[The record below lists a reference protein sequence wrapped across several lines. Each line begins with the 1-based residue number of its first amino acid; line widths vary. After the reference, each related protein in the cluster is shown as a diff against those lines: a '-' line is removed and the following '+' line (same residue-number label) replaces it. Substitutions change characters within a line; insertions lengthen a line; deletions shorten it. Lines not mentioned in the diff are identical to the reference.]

1 MAGTI
6 KGITIEIDGNT
17 TKFDRAIKD
26 SNKEV
31 NSLNKELKS
40 IDSSL
45 KFNPGNV
52 ELLGQKQELLKQK
65 TQAAKEKLEALKA
78 AQADVEKQFANGEID
93 QGQYNKFQQEVIKAE
108 SQVKTF
114 NGQLKETQ
122 KELKGVQGFSG
133 AMNKVSDGFKKA
145 GDKLGAVGSTLT
157 KKVTAPIIAIGAAAG
172 AAWKGI
178 DDALDTIVTKTGA
191 TGDAMKAFEGNFKNV
206 FTSIPAEAQQVGDAI
221 GELNTQFGLTGEALE
236 QASTQMVQF
245 ATING
250 TDITN
255 STIAAKQA
263 MEQFGASTEELPGFL
278 DTVTAAAQQ
287 TGQSTDSI
295 FEAVKRGAPQLK
307 AMGLDLNSSAMMMAK
322 FQQAGLDSSKT
333 ISMLTRAQTNF
344 AKEGKTLKEGMVE
357 FFKTVEQGGDS
368 VDVINQATQIF
379 GKSGATMV
387 ENIKQGK
394 ISLEDFT
401 AAGQNFSGTV
411 AETFE
416 GTLDPVDKFKLALNN
431 LKVTG
436 AELFNSIQKVAAPIL
451 EQLVEHIKSLREK
464 WESLS
469 PQTQQTIV
477 KVAMI
482 AAAVGP
488 LLVILSKVALGI
500 STVVRAVG
508 LLANPIGLAV
518 AAVVAAVALIIANW
532 DKIKKAW
539 EDIKKFLVDT
549 WNNIKKKAE
558 EIWNGIKDFFKNTWD
573 GIKNTATNAWNGV
586 KGFLTDTWNG
596 LKDKATDTWNN
607 IKDKASTA
615 WENVKSTA
623 SSKWNDIKSNLS
635 TTWENLK
642 SNASTTWGNIKSSIV
657 EPMSDSARHVWDKA
671 KEMASNFVDSVKGL
685 PDKIGGIFKNVFDSI
700 SGWVGRAIDKIK
712 NLKKHSDDAKNG
724 GSSGAYNADTGGSH
738 LRGGGPAGG
747 RQAYRTRAFAGLEEI
762 SVDGL
767 NWYDKGGIFKS
778 PTIIGVGEKRPEFVA
793 AIDDLRKIVR
803 QESGQGY
810 TIHIDKLE
818 VREESD
824 IDKIAKKLYEL
835 QRRDQRGRA
844 LC

>member
-1 MAGTI
+1 MAGNI

-31 NSLNKELKS
+31 NALNKELKN

-122 KELKGVQGFSG
+122 KELKSMQGLSGV
-133 AMNKVSDGFKKA
+133 MNKVGDGFEKA
-145 GDKLGAVGSTLT
+145 GKKMGDIGGKLSKG
-157 KKVTAPIIAIGAAAG
+157 VTAPIVAIGAAAG

-191 TGDAMKAFEGNFKNV
+191 TGDAMKEFEGNFKNV
-206 FTSIPAEAQQVGDAI
+206 FTSIPADAQQVGDAI
-221 GELNTQFGLTGEALE
+221 GELNTQFGLTGESLE

-245 ATING
+245 AEING

-307 AMGLDLNSSAMMMAK
+307 AMGLDMNQSAMMMAK

-368 VDVINQATQIF
+368 VDVINQATEIF
-379 GKSGATMV
+379 GRSGATMV

-401 AAGQNFSGTV
+401 ASAANYSGTV

-416 GTLDPVDKFKLALNN
+416 GTLDPIDQFQLSLQN
-431 LKVTG
+431 LQVLG
-436 AELFNSIQKVAAPIL
+436 AELFNSIQEVAAPIL

-464 WESLS
+464 WEELS
-469 PQTQQTIV
+469 PETQQMIV
-477 KVAMI
+477 KVGLI
-482 AAAVGP
+482 AAAIGP
-488 LLVILSKVALGI
+488 LLIVLGKMATGIGVVVKALAAFASPVGIVVALIAG
-500 STVVRAVG
+500 
-508 LLANPIGLAV
+508 
-518 AAVVAAVALIIANW
+518 AVALIIANW

-539 EDIKKFLVDT
+539 EDLKKFLVDT
-549 WNNIKKKAE
+549 WNAIKTEAE
-558 EIWNGIKDFFKNTWD
+558 NIWNGIKDFFKNTWD
-573 GIKNTATNAWNGV
+573 NMKKTAENVWGGIK
-586 KGFLTDTWNG
+586 GFFEN
-596 LKDKATDTWNN
+596 TWNN
-607 IKDKASTA
+607 LKTKATETWNHIKDKASTA
-615 WENVKSTA
+615 WDNIKTTA

-642 SNASTTWGNIKSSIV
+642 SNASTTWGAIKTSIV
-657 EPMSDSARHVWDKA
+657 DPMSEAASHVWDKA
-671 KEMASNFVDSVKGL
+671 KEMASNFIDGVKDL
-685 PDKIGGIFKNVFDSI
+685 PGKVGGIFKSAYEGI
-700 SGWVGRAIDKIK
+700 KGWVGKAIDKIRGV
-712 NLKKHSDDAKNG
+712 KKESDSING
-724 GSSGAYNADTGGSH
+724 GGGAYSDTGGTT
-738 LRGGGPAGG
+738 LRGAGPAGG
-747 RQAYRTRAFAGLEEI
+747 RVAYRSRVFAGLEEI
-762 SVDGL
+762 GIDGL

-778 PTIIGVGEKRPEFVA
+778 PAVIGVGEKRPEFVGA
-793 AIDDLRKIVR
+793 LDDLRKIVR
-803 QESGQGY
+803 DEAGKGY

>member
-1 MAGTI
+1 MAGNI

-31 NSLNKELKS
+31 NALNKELKN
-40 IDSSL
+40 INSSL

-52 ELLGQKQELLKQK
+52 ELLGQKQELLKKK

-78 AQADVEKQFANGEID
+78 AQADVEKQFASGEID

-157 KKVTAPIIAIGAAAG
+157 KKVTAPIVAIGAAAG

-178 DDALDTIVTKTGA
+178 DDALDTIVTKAGA
-191 TGDAMKAFEGNFKNV
+191 TGDAMKEFESNFKNV
-206 FTSIPAEAQQVGDAI
+206 FTSIPADAQQVGDAI

-307 AMGLDLNSSAMMMAK
+307 AMGLDMNQSAMMMAK

-368 VDVINQATQIF
+368 VDVINQATEIF

-436 AELFNSIQKVAAPIL
+436 AELFNSIQEVAAPIID
-451 EQLVEHIKSLREK
+451 QVVEKIKSLREK

-500 STVVRAVG
+500 SSVVRAVG

-539 EDIKKFLVDT
+539 EDLKKFLVDT
-549 WNNIKKKAE
+549 WNAIKSKAE
-558 EIWNGIKDFFKNTWD
+558 EIWNGIKGFFE
-573 GIKNTATNAWNGV
+573 
-586 KGFLTDTWNG
+586 
-596 LKDKATDTWNN
+596 DTWNN
-607 IKDKASTA
+607 IKKTAENVWGGIKGFFENTWNNLKTKASETWNHIKDKASTA
-615 WENVKSTA
+615 WENVKTTA

-642 SNASTTWGNIKSSIV
+642 SNASTTWGAIKTSIV
-657 EPMSDSARHVWDKA
+657 DPVGEAASHVWDKA
-671 KEMASNFVDSVKGL
+671 KDMATGFIDGVKDL
-685 PDKIGGIFKNVFDSI
+685 PGKVGGIFKSAYEGI
-700 SGWVGRAIDKIK
+700 KGWVGKAIDKIRG
-712 NLKKHSDDAKNG
+712 LKKESNDVSNSPKAY
-724 GSSGAYNADTGGSH
+724 STTSGTT

-747 RQAYRTRAFAGLEEI
+747 RQAYRSRVFAGLEAVG
-762 SVDGL
+762 VDGL

-778 PTIIGVGEKRPEFVA
+778 PSVIGVGEKRPEFVGA
-793 AIDDLRKIVR
+793 LDDLRKIVR
-803 QESGQGY
+803 DEAGKGC